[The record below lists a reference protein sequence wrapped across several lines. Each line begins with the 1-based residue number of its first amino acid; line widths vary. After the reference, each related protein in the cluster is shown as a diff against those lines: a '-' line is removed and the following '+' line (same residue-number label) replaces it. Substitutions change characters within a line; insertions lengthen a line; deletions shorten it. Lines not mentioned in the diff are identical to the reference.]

1 MKNPR
6 RDQNSSFV
14 SLCTFRESNTNKVS
28 ISDYTFNFVLLV
40 PTGVENNAYAKLWRE
55 VQEYYCIF
63 EKGILYSRL
72 MEKQEFVS
80 GVWDSYP
87 VTFYVLWGWEKI
99 RVRLRRA
106 STQSERNARALEN
119 HPTRERWDE
128 AGREK
133 DTPFSPPRHR
143 KTRHDIHR
151 SCMIFIVKII
161 LNLLCLVMAFAW
173 IAGYIP
179 SQHSGHSRHIIPLPC
194 RWK

>member
-14 SLCTFRESNTNKVS
+14 SLCTFRESTTNKVS

-40 PTGVENNAYAKLWRE
+40 PTGVENNAYAKFWRE

-87 VTFYVLWGWEKI
+87 VTFYVFWGWEKI

-106 STQSERNARALEN
+106 STQSERNASETRARVKIT
-119 HPTRERWDE
+119 P
-128 AGREK
+128 REK
-133 DTPFSPPRHR
+133 GETRRGER
-143 KTRHDIHR
+143 KT
-151 SCMIFIVKII
+151 
-161 LNLLCLVMAFAW
+161 CLSPHLV
-173 IAGYIP
+173 IAKLAMTFPAAVWYL
-179 SQHSGHSRHIIPLPC
+179 SL
-194 RWK
+194 K

>member
-14 SLCTFRESNTNKVS
+14 SLCTFRESTTNKVS

-55 VQEYYCIF
+55 VQ
-63 EKGILYSRL
+63 KGILYSRL

-87 VTFYVLWGWEKI
+87 VTFYVFWGWEKI

-106 STQSERNARALEN
+106 STQSERNASALEN

-133 DTPFSPPRHR
+133 DTPFSPPRHP

-173 IAGYIP
+173 MAGYIP
-179 SQHSGHSRHIIPLPC
+179 SQHSGHSRHIIPLP
-194 RWK
+194 RGWK

>member
-14 SLCTFRESNTNKVS
+14 SLCTFRESTTNKVS

-63 EKGILYSRL
+63 EMGILYSRL

-87 VTFYVLWGWEKI
+87 VTFYVFLGVERRLGLGWGA
-99 RVRLRRA
+99 RVLRA
-106 STQSERNARALEN
+106 SETRARVKIT
-119 HPTRERWDE
+119 P
-128 AGREK
+128 REK
-133 DTPFSPPRHR
+133 GETRRGER
-143 KTRHDIHR
+143 KT
-151 SCMIFIVKII
+151 
-161 LNLLCLVMAFAW
+161 CLSPHLV
-173 IAGYIP
+173 IAKLAMT
-179 SQHSGHSRHIIPLPC
+179 LPAAV
-194 RWK
+194 WYLSLK